1 MKHDIRI
8 HHLPTIH
15 VTTMLIVICAA
26 LCAERVLVAYP
37 AWKLGRRKGRM
48 WLPYVVFGLLGLL
61 VLAVRSPAYSVLTS
75 RAHARRPSVYTNSGF
90 GVPVPTEDDLRVFK
104 KRRRKRP
111 APLGDYH
118 IPEQAVTDR
127 AR

>member
-26 LCAERVLVAYP
+26 LCAERLLVAYP
-37 AWKLGRRKGRM
+37 AWKLGRRRGRM
-48 WLPYVVFGLLGLL
+48 WLPYVVFGLLGLF
-61 VLAVRSPAYSVLTS
+61 VLALRSPAYSVLTS
-75 RAHARRPSVYTNSGF
+75 RSHARRPSVYTHTGF
-90 GVPVPTEDDLRVFK
+90 SVQALTEEDLFVFRK
-104 KRRRKRP
+104 KRRKR
-111 APLGDYH
+111 AVPLGDYH

-127 AR
+127 R